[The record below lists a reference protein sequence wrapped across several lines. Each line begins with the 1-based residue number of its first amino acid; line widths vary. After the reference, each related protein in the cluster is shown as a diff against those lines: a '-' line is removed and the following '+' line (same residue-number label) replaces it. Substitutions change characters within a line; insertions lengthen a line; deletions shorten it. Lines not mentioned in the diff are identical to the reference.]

1 MIFMLWYVMFLV
13 VAFAL
18 GFFYGHGARSDTDDN
33 DEDINIDFFKLCE
46 IIEDMNSTKNKLKQI
61 DRLILD
67 LQLADEN
74 NGQEINLSWYD
85 SSKPDNHYSVIINND
100 NNCFA
105 EEIKKEQARLRSH
118 LLECVDEI
126 ERLRRYTNG
135 YTNVE
140 RK

>member
-1 MIFMLWYVMFLV
+1 MMWYILFLILT
-13 VAFAL
+13 FAV
-18 GFFYGHGARSDTDDN
+18 GFFYGHGKPPDD
-33 DEDINIDFFKLCE
+33 EEQEQETAVDFFRLCE
-46 IIEDMNSTKNKLKQI
+46 IIEDMYSTKNKLKQI
-61 DRLILD
+61 DRLLLD

-74 NGQEINLSWYD
+74 NGQEISLSWSD
-85 SSKPDNHYSVIINND
+85 SSKPDNHYSVIIDND

-105 EEIKKEQARLRSH
+105 EEIRKEQEKLRSH

>member
-1 MIFMLWYVMFLV
+1 MMWYLLFLIL
-13 VAFAL
+13 AFAV
-18 GFFYGHGARSDTDDN
+18 GFFYGHGTKSD
-33 DEDINIDFFKLCE
+33 DEEPEQETALDFFRLCE
-46 IIEDMNSTKNKLKQI
+46 IVEDMNSTKNKLKQI
-61 DRLILD
+61 DRLLLD

-74 NGQEINLSWYD
+74 NGQEINLSWSD
-85 SSKPDNHYSVIINND
+85 SSKSDNHYFIKIEND
-100 NNCFA
+100 DNCFA
-105 EEIKKEQARLRSH
+105 EEIKKEQAKLRSH